1 MPGRKLRTDF
11 SDGDPDLEETLYIL
25 KHTYCPAVLTENGF
39 MDSRES
45 LRFLESPERK
55 KAIVALHVAG
65 IIEYLESS

>member
-1 MPGRKLRTDF
+1 M
-11 SDGDPDLEETLYIL
+11 EEPFYIL

-45 LRFLESPERK
+45 LRFLESPEGK